1 MDVLEKIW
9 HTVCEAKKGGAF
21 FMIKVTRPMKSPGR
35 PRLPEEIKDQV
46 VQAYNQGGNC
56 KAITARYGIGKSTF
70 YRIIKERQEE
80 NR

>member
-1 MDVLEKIW
+1 
-9 HTVCEAKKGGAF
+9 
-21 FMIKVTRPMKSPGR
+21 MIKTSRRLNSPGR
-35 PRLPEEIKDQV
+35 PGLPEEIKDQV

-70 YRIIKERQEE
+70 YRIIKERQEG

>member
-35 PRLPEEIKDQV
+35 PGLSEEIKDRV
-46 VQAYNQGGNC
+46 VEAYNQGGNC
-56 KAITARYGIGKSTF
+56 KAITTNLKISKSTF
-70 YRIIKERQEE
+70 YRIIKERQEG